1 MPIKRRKISFFIIS
15 INIVFTK
22 LCFFQRILA
31 HIVYYIFLIH
41 FFQIFDYAQYYLD
54 LADANRKVAE
64 ANMKEGN
71 GGLDSIN
78 R

>member
-1 MPIKRRKISFFIIS
+1 MTAAPFFWQKYANKKREDFFHNFWSSFIIII
-15 INIVFTK
+15 INSFYSK
-22 LCFFQRILA
+22 
-31 HIVYYIFLIH
+31 YY
-41 FFQIFDYAQYYLD
+41 FQIFDYAQYYLD

>member
-1 MPIKRRKISFFIIS
+1 M
-15 INIVFTK
+15 
-22 LCFFQRILA
+22 LFFQRILA

>member
-1 MPIKRRKISFFIIS
+1 MPIKRRKISFFII

-22 LCFFQRILA
+22 LCFLQRILA

>member
-1 MPIKRRKISFFIIS
+1 MPIKRRKISFFII

>member
-1 MPIKRRKISFFIIS
+1 MPIKRRKISFFII

-22 LCFFQRILA
+22 LCFFFQRIVA